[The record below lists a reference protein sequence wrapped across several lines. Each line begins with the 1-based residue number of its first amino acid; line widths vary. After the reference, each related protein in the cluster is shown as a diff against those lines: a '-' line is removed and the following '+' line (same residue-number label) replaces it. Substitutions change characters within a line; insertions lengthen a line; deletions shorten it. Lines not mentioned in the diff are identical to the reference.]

1 MPNGPVDAIVVDVP
15 LFLRLLEFAR
25 EDAQTDMDLHTLT
38 ENLLKGLESK
48 TVLTMDDYDTV
59 VPQAPQARRQQTM
72 ASLRDF
78 FTGAAGRRVKN
89 APKTEYRKLAYYH
102 RYLDE
107 TDKDKVEDKMKTLL
121 PQMTSKDTAQLDS
134 LVPNTLDL
142 DIDNPHRLPGVVKK

>member
-1 MPNGPVDAIVVDVP
+1 MPNGPVDAISVDVP

-25 EDAQTDMDLHTLT
+25 EDAQTDMDLHSLT
-38 ENLLKGLESK
+38 ENILKTQESK
-48 TVLTMDDYDTV
+48 SVLTMDDYDTV
-59 VPQAPQARRQQTM
+59 VPQKPQQRRQETM
-72 ASLRDF
+72 ASLRDY

-102 RYLDE
+102 RYLD
-107 TDKDKVEDKMKTLL
+107 DKDKEQVEGKMKTLL

-142 DIDNPHRLPGVVKK
+142 DNDNPDKLPGVVKK